1 MALARVVTFDGVGS
15 DRVEEMKRE
24 MQDGERP
31 EGLPASEI
39 IVLHDGAAEQ
49 ALVILFFETEDDY
62 RQGDEVLNAMQ
73 ADDTPGQ
80 PS

>member
-1 MALARVVTFDGVGS
+1 M
-15 DRVEEMKRE
+15 
-24 MQDGERP
+24 
-31 EGLPASEI
+31 
-39 IVLHDGAAEQ
+39 LHDSAAEQ

-80 PS
+80 RTSVTRYDVAIRATP